1 MFTLYLAIL
10 LGGSGSHA
18 APPPSVRAPEARA
31 LAWLAREVPR
41 WSKEN
46 RCYSCHHNGDAARTL
61 YLAVRAG
68 HRVEAAALADT
79 TAWLSRPGGWDHNG
93 GEGPFSDKKQ
103 ARLQFASALA
113 EAQAAGLVTD
123 KRPLEQAARL
133 VAELQDKDGA
143 WRVLAEGTIGS
154 PATHGTALATHL
166 ARRTLQVAG
175 ADRYREALRKSETWL
190 RRAPVTT
197 VLDAAAV
204 LLALGPANDPE
215 AVARKRRC
223 LELIRQGEAR
233 GGGWGPH
240 VRSAPEVFDTAV
252 VLLALVEQERTAE
265 IGGWIARGRAY
276 LLAEQEPE
284 GSWPETT
291 RPSGAD
297 SYAQKLATSGWATR
311 ALLATAK

>member
-1 MFTLYLAIL
+1 MVTLYLAVL
-10 LGGSGSHA
+10 LGGIGPHV
-18 APPPSVRAPEARA
+18 APPPATQAPEAKA
-31 LAWLAREVPR
+31 LGWLAREVPR
-41 WSKEN
+41 WKKEN

-68 HRVEAAALADT
+68 HRVERAALADT
-79 TAWLSRPGGWDHNG
+79 TAWLSRPEGWDRNG

-113 EAQAAGLVTD
+113 EAHAAGLVTD

-133 VAELQDKDGA
+133 VADLQDKDGA
-143 WRVLAEGTIGS
+143 WRVLAEGTIGA

-175 ADRYREALRKSETWL
+175 ADRYRDAIRKSENWL
-190 RRAPVTT
+190 RRAPVST

-204 LLALGPANDPE
+204 LLALGRASDPE
-215 AVARKRRC
+215 AMAKKRRC
-223 LELIRQGEAR
+223 LELIRRGETR
-233 GGGWGPH
+233 EGGWGPYVH
-240 VRSAPEVFDTAV
+240 SAPEVFDTAV

-265 IGGWIARGRAY
+265 ISGWIARGRAH

-291 RPSGAD
+291 RPAGAD
-297 SYAQKLATSGWATR
+297 SYAQKLSTTGWAAR